1 MNTKEQLNKIMP
13 EQSIIRQK
21 DFPLFDKLHRIYL
34 DNTATS
40 QEPLSVI
47 TKMEDF
53 RKTYLRGSNH
63 SENSD
68 EALHYDK
75 EVKLARTKVTNFF
88 HANNYCVVFTK
99 NTTESSNI
107 IACRFPFEKDSTLI
121 VTEMEHNSEIVT
133 SANFACK
140 IGATIQ
146 YAPITEEGRL
156 DLEALDK
163 LISKAKGQILLNI
176 VHIANF
182 TGMVNPIGEIKKHY
196 GDKIF
201 VYADLAQSGGHL
213 PINLDQMNVDFA
225 GTSAHKMNGPM
236 GMGALFIRKDRVE
249 MLSKEIAGGGAV
261 KRVTK
266 DKFIYMDSPACFEPG
281 TQDLEGI
288 IEYGYTIDYLTNLGM
303 DTIHGYD
310 YTLSKYFHDK
320 LQSIKNV
327 TTYGPIDYKGR
338 TSVVPFNVKNVHS
351 HNQTA
356 RALNKQGIS
365 VRNGC
370 FCAHIYVAKMI
381 GLTEEEY
388 KEYINMDL
396 DHEQLPGAVR
406 ASFSF
411 YNNLEDA
418 DKALNAIESISKNN

>member
-1 MNTKEQLNKIMP
+1 MKITEQLNKIMP
-13 EQSIIRQK
+13 DQPAIRQK

-47 TKMEDF
+47 QKMEKF
-53 RKTYLRGSNH
+53 RKTFIRGSNH
-63 SENSD
+63 SENSE

-75 EVKLARTKVTNFF
+75 EVKLARDKLIHFF
-88 HANNYCVVFTK
+88 HADNYCAVYTK
-99 NTTESSNI
+99 NTTESSNM
-107 IACRFPFEKDSTLI
+107 IACRFPFEKTGTLI
-121 VTEMEHNSEIVT
+121 LTEMEHNSEIVT
-133 SANFACK
+133 FANFACK
-140 IGATIQ
+140 VGATVQ
-146 YAPITEEGRL
+146 YAPINEEGRL
-156 DLEALDK
+156 DLDQLDQ
-163 LISKAKGQILLNI
+163 LIKKAKGQILLNI

-182 TGMVNPIGEIKKHY
+182 TGNVNPIREIKKHY

-213 PINLDQMNVDFA
+213 PINLNQMNVDFA
-225 GTSAHKMNGPM
+225 GTSSHKMNGPM
-236 GMGALFIRKDRVE
+236 GMGALFIRKDHID

-266 DKFIYMDSPACFEPG
+266 EKFVYMDSPACFEPG

-288 IEYGYTIDYLTNLGM
+288 IEFGYAMDYLQNLGM

-310 YTLSKYFHDK
+310 YTLSKYFHDN

-327 TTYGPIDYKGR
+327 ITYGPKDYKAR
-338 TSVVPFNVKNVHS
+338 TSVVPFNIKDVHN

-356 RALNKQGIS
+356 RALNKYGIS

-381 GLTEEEY
+381 GLSDEEY
-388 KEYINMDL
+388 QAYINQDL

-411 YNNLEDA
+411 YNNVEDA
-418 DKALNAIESISKNN
+418 DKALNAIESIANK